1 MPKSKVKEGKKRRRG
16 KNENDIMK
24 RELVKKD
31 GDNQAYAQVV
41 KMLGNGRLTAF
52 CFDGKIRLCHIRR
65 GKLRKNGWIN
75 TGDIILIRFRGYQH
89 DKGVADVILKYTPDE
104 ARILKNS
111 GQLPESTKL
120 NDEVDEQQNEGKVE
134 FKCGMLLF
142 AIALDVKRNKIGGVN
157 PWKKQC
163 QLMPHRELRCR
174 LEFAQ
179 TEEIGDGQVC
189 GCATRVKASEIWVC
203 NDVWMDILPSFDHA
217 QLGLNLALLSC
228 RFDALVDKHF
238 GTTELTIWNRIR
250 IVENIGSPIVSVEH
264 IDGQIVEFPLP
275 DRPLP
280 NKIRFHF
287 LLIAYID
294 HSVITFLSANKPIW
308 DKSGTKFEFVPWFYK
323 IDQFWDVFARQL
335 CPIFTTSIR
344 HLEFYSC
351 DDLDDLLRHTSPTFL
366 TDLDQLN
373 SIDGG
378 RLFPD
383 VIADDGPNATSAAG
397 HALSKWVHTPTK
409 NGQSKRLR
417 CEDFV
422 HPQNLEWINSFKER
436 FLRATTITT
445 SASYKIRFGVWRKST
460 PIEPFELVNER
471 TNEQLTLMRKENGGG
486 EFIQCL
492 FKRCPIIME
501 TAAQKDENLDNDWK
515 DENLDHLNG
524 VYFRNAPE
532 KLFALCALD
541 TRSVH
546 PLTQ

>member
-24 RELVKKD
+24 RELVEKD
-31 GDNQAYAQVV
+31 GDDQESWY
-41 KMLGNGRLTAF
+41 
-52 CFDGKIRLCHIRR
+52 
-65 GKLRKNGWIN
+65 
-75 TGDIILIRFRGYQH
+75 
-89 DKGVADVILKYTPDE
+89 VA
-104 ARILKNS
+104 A
-111 GQLPESTKL
+111 
-120 NDEVDEQQNEGKVE
+120 
-134 FKCGMLLF
+134 
-142 AIALDVKRNKIGGVN
+142 AIARDVKRNKIGGVN
-157 PWKKQC
+157 PSKKQC
-163 QLMPHRELRCR
+163 QLMPHRELRRR

-189 GCATRVKASEIWVC
+189 GCAARVKASEIWVC
-203 NDVWMDILPSFDHA
+203 NDVWMDIFPSFDHA
-217 QLGLNLALLSC
+217 QLGLNLALLSP

-238 GTTELTIWNRIR
+238 DGKTQFTIWNQIR
-250 IVENIGSPIVSVEH
+250 IVEDIGSPIVSVEH
-264 IDGQIVEFPLP
+264 IDGQIVQFPLP

-308 DKSGTKFEFVPWFYK
+308 DRSGTKFEFTSWFYK
-323 IDQFWDVFARQL
+323 IHQFWDVFARQL
-335 CPIFTTSIR
+335 CPIFTSSIR

-351 DDLDDLLRHTSPTFL
+351 DDMDDLLRYTSPTFL

-378 RLFPD
+378 SLFPD
-383 VIADDGPNATSAAG
+383 VIADDGPNAATSAG
-397 HALSKWVHTPTK
+397 QALSKWVHTPTK

-422 HPQNLEWINSFKER
+422 HPQNLERINSFKEK
-436 FLRATTITT
+436 FLRATTTT
-445 SASYKIRFGVWRKST
+445 SASYKIRFCVWRKST

-486 EFIQCL
+486 EFINWL

-501 TAAQKDENLDNDWK
+501 TATQKDDWK

-524 VYFRNAPE
+524 VYFHHFRIYKKSP
-532 KLFALCALD
+532 K
-541 TRSVH
+541 
-546 PLTQ
+546 